1 MRFLILIAALL
12 TGCASTVEPPV
23 TSNYVVLKDQPQI
36 SLAPVSAEF
45 PKASVVQASG
55 ISYMAFTAKD
65 GDQILAYRE
74 ASKANKEALINIVN
88 AHNETVAERNLLV
101 TALKLEEA
109 SKNNLAVRY
118 AEAENGRRYE
128 QRERIIET
136 SIYKA
141 ILVII
146 GIAAL

>member
-1 MRFLILIAALL
+1 MWFLILIAVFL
-12 TGCASTVEPPV
+12 TGCASTVEPTV
-23 TSNYVVLKDQPQI
+23 TSNYAVLKEQPQLEL
-36 SLAPVSAEF
+36 SPAVAEF
-45 PKASVVQASG
+45 PKAVVVQSAG
-55 ISYMAFTAKD
+55 VSYMAFTAKD

-88 AHNETVAERNLLV
+88 AHNETIAERNLLV

-109 SKNNLAVRY
+109 SKNNIAVRY

-128 QRERIIET
+128 QRERVIET

-141 ILVII
+141 LLVVI